1 MKALK
6 PRKMNK
12 REMSIADELREK
24 YGADY
29 QLSEIPSIGSKDK
42 KIIVRR
48 VKTQKGEGL
57 VEVVARGHTW
67 RVAMERLAEVVTVER
82 SEKAKRQKIVI
93 FVVAS
98 LITVAL
104 LVIAA
109 YVR

>member
-6 PRKMNK
+6 SRKMNK
-12 REMSIADELREK
+12 REMTIADELREK

-48 VKTQKGEGL
+48 VKTKQGEKL
-57 VEVVARGHTW
+57 EVVARGHTW
-67 RVAMERLAEVVTVER
+67 RVAMERLAEAVTVER
-82 SEKAKRQKIVI
+82 SKKVKRQKIVI
-93 FVVAS
+93 FAVAS

>member
-1 MKALK
+1 MKALN

-12 REMSIADELREK
+12 REMTIADELREK

-29 QLSEIPSIGSKDK
+29 QIAEIPSIGSKDK

-57 VEVVARGHTW
+57 EVVARGHTW
-67 RVAMERLAEVVTVER
+67 RVAMERLAEVVMVER
-82 SEKAKRQKIVI
+82 SKKTKRQKITTLAI
-93 FVVAS
+93 AS